1 MPLKSASVDR
11 IVCDA
16 PFGQKFAVASKSLP
30 QFYKGL
36 ILEMYRYK
44 ICFLNCSNL
53 SFLMCVCVCV
63 CVCACICVCVCVCVC
78 VCECKCECV
87 FAQGVVFLCPLHVSF
102 LGVSNSA
109 TPLTPDASLIFCLK
123 HLNRTTRLIDSIF

>member
-1 MPLKSASVDR
+1 MPIKSASVNR

-36 ILEMYRYK
+36 IQEMYRYK

-53 SFLMCVCVCV
+53 SFVCLCLCVCGCVHVCVCV
-63 CVCACICVCVCVCVC
+63 CVNVN
-78 VCECKCECV
+78 
-87 FAQGVVFLCPLHVSF
+87 VFLLRGMFFVSIACQF
-102 LGVSNSA
+102 WWGLKISN
-109 TPLTPDASLIFCLK
+109 P
-123 HLNRTTRLIDSIF
+123 